1 MSTANHESHT
11 LADGTT
17 LFTFGSEQLLSR
29 DLWFRQT
36 EQGLE
41 SAPPPDGDWRGAE
54 QWWLPGGSRKEGML
68 AVLPEVMGWLPP
80 GLLAPRKFQVA
91 AGLAYFDQFEEPHSI
106 VDALFVDDAMHVHI
120 VDVRELEEQAL
131 HRLFSRWEYSLS
143 ERDRALKENLF
154 TSRAAPVLRLRGEYG
169 KLRAASGKT
178 PQEDIAFVLDTCGD
192 VDERK
197 TARAFWHQVEKR
209 CASYW
214 DGDVLYEY
222 QVDPYHILVVD
233 GEAPSEADFME
244 TDDERG
250 FGVVRAPL
258 SNRCLVCVTAFLLGE
273 QRWLRV
279 QSRAWL
285 SKARWGSGSKGMWT
299 ESTALLEGRTATI
312 CGLTDVGQQR
322 EANQD
327 AFAVD
332 EQAGWAVVA
341 DGMGGHPQGD
351 VASADAVRAFREH
364 MEKLPKADVRLPI
377 RGVAR
382 HLLEAA
388 RKAEAAVWEHNK
400 NERSIFDRM
409 GTTLS
414 ALCLHGEKASIVH
427 GGDSRIYR
435 YRPGARYRET
445 ELKQITLDHG
455 EGSGLDRALGLWE
468 RIAFDIDVLTVEEGT
483 LFLLCSDGLSD
494 MLGYDDMLRILN
506 DSARQSLPP
515 ARLAQTLVDAANEA
529 GGRDN
534 ITVCLVAVEDESE
547 G

>member
-1 MSTANHESHT
+1 MPTANHESHT

-29 DLWFRQT
+29 NLWFRQT

-41 SAPPPDGDWRGAE
+41 SAPPPDADWAGAE
-54 QWWLPGGSRKEGML
+54 HWWLPGGSRKEGML

-91 AGLAYFDQFEEPHSI
+91 AQLRYFDELRRCDGV
-106 VDALFVDDAMHVHI
+106 VDAVFADDAMHLHFI
-120 VDVRELEEQAL
+120 DVREQTDGAP
-131 HRLFSRWEYSLS
+131 RDLFSRWESSLS
-143 ERDRALKENLF
+143 YRNTALGRSL
-154 TSRAAPVLRLRGEYG
+154 TSKGTPAQWLQREHR
-169 KLRAASGKT
+169 KHCAASGRT
-178 PQEDIAFVLDTCGD
+178 ELEDIAFVYDTCGD
-192 VDERK
+192 LGERK
-197 TARAFWHQVEKR
+197 TESAFWSQVKSR
-209 CASYW
+209 CACYW
-214 DGDVLYEY
+214 DANVSYKQRL
-222 QVDPYHILVVD
+222 DPYSTLVVD
-233 GEAPSEADFME
+233 GEAPAEADFAE
-244 TDDERG
+244 TEGDRRFAIDM
-250 FGVVRAPL
+250 PH
-258 SNRCLVCVTAFLLGE
+258 SNRCLACVTAFLLGD

-279 QSRAWL
+279 QSRAWQREQTWQW
-285 SKARWGSGSKGMWT
+285 SKQTWT
-299 ESTALLEGRTATI
+299 ESTALAQGRTATI
-312 CGLTDVGQQR
+312 CGLTDVGRQR

-400 NERSIFDRM
+400 DERSIFDRM

-494 MLGYDDMLRILN
+494 MLGYGDMLRILN

-515 ARLAQTLVDAANEA
+515 DRLAQTLVDAANEA